1 MRCCAHCFGDRTLQ
15 RIIADLASEEG
26 TCSFCE
32 TTNVKL
38 VHPKVLANSFAP
50 LLSVYEQVSEGPL
63 LVERLATDWL
73 LFDHPR
79 LDLQR
84 KKGLLAEILDD
95 GEVVRHPFAVAQSY
109 VRDGLDSRWERLRVE
124 LMFSNRYFPQAG
136 IDERRLE
143 ALLSLL
149 EAIDVPITWYRA
161 RIQQGE
167 QMYEPADMG
176 APPPGQPSHG
186 RANPAGIPYLYLG
199 STEQTAVAEIR
210 PHTGEVATV
219 AEFAIEEGLRLLDLR
234 NPRKLISPFDLG
246 DEDSIAGLYADIPF
260 IERLGI
266 ELTRPVLP
274 SRAAIDYVPS
284 QYLCE
289 FIKKIGYDGVIYRSS
304 VSDGMNVALFS
315 PSRAA
320 AISVRPR
327 TVARVSVEVK

>member
-1 MRCCAHCFGDRTLQ
+1 M
-15 RIIADLASEEG
+15 
-26 TCSFCE
+26 
-32 TTNVKL
+32 
-38 VHPKVLANSFAP
+38 
-50 LLSVYEQVSEGPL
+50 
-63 LVERLATDWL
+63 
-73 LFDHPR
+73 
-79 LDLQR
+79 QR

-149 EAIDVPITWYRA
+149 EAIDVPMTWYRA

-167 QMYEPADMG
+167 QMYELADMG

-260 IERLGI
+260 IERLGL

-327 TVARVSVEVK
+327 TVARVSVEVQ